1 MHDHKDEFK
10 IERMASVF
18 KVTRSGYYAFMKR
31 GESSRSKEDKVLLKK
46 IEESYQNSNR
56 RYGSPSIH
64 GDLKGSDIKVG
75 RKRVARIM
83 RENGIKV
90 DKSKI
95 FKTQKTKKK
104 ILYFQIN

>member
-18 KVTRSGYYAFMKR
+18 KVRRSGYYAFMKR

-64 GDLKGSDIKVG
+64 GDL
-75 RKRVARIM
+75 RV
-83 RENGIKV
+83 
-90 DKSKI
+90 
-95 FKTQKTKKK
+95 Q
-104 ILYFQIN
+104 ILKLDVKEWLES